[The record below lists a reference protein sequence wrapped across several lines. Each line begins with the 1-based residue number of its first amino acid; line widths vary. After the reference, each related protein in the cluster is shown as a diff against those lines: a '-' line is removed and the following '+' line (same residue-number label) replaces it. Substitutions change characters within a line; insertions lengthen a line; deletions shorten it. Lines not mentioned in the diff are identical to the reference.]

1 MKATAKQIQY
11 LKKLTK
17 NMYEPKKKNFN
28 VWAYAMVL
36 DEASVVKAIDT
47 AFYINRK
54 YKGAIIKYGFTSLS
68 ERQLQIELNK

>member
-1 MKATAKQIQY
+1 MKPYFYVASDFER
-11 LKKLTK
+11 
-17 NMYEPKKKNFN
+17 NPEKKNFN
-28 VWAYAMVL
+28 IWAHTVVTDEEMVK
-36 DEASVVKAIDT
+36 KAIDT